1 MEFYSNEEIA
11 AIIKRS
17 AKILDIEIHPEAVN
31 EIAVRSRFT
40 PRTANYHLK
49 RCRDYA
55 QVNANKNHIDL
66 KVVDE
71 AMRALRIDAQGLDEL
86 DRRLLMII
94 KTQYNGGPV
103 GLEAL
108 AATLNEETD
117 TIEDVIEPYLLKVG
131 FLRRTSR
138 GRELTPMAVEHLGTK
153 QTLG

>member
-1 MEFYSNEEIA
+1 NDLASIVSTSAGKLKVEIDNDA
-11 AIIKRS
+11 CLAM
-17 AKILDIEIHPEAVN
+17 
-31 EIAVRSRFT
+31 SRRARGT
-40 PRTANYHLK
+40 PRIANRLLR

-71 AMRALRIDAQGLDEL
+71 AMRALRIDSEGLDEL
-86 DRRLLMII
+86 DRRLLTII

-103 GLEAL
+103 GIEAL

-117 TIEDVIEPYLLKVG
+117 TIEDVIEPYLLKAG

-138 GRELTPMAVEHLGTK
+138 GRELTPMALELLNKADTK
-153 QTLG
+153 QPLG